1 MIVASSLL
9 STLVRFQNCI
19 FLIKIQIENYL
30 KPPFLIVSAGKWVR
44 VDNIRFARQ
53 HKVFCDFFGHSQGA
67 LEHFGSFLQ
76 VELFWGENGPYRA
89 QLMP

>member
-44 VDNIRFARQ
+44 VDNIRLALQ
-53 HKVFCDFFGHSQGA
+53 HKVFCDFLGIPKVPWSTLDIFSK
-67 LEHFGSFLQ
+67 
-76 VELFWGENGPYRA
+76 
-89 QLMP
+89 

>member
-30 KPPFLIVSAGKWVR
+30 KPPFLIVSAGKLVR
-44 VDNIRFARQ
+44 VNNIRFARQ
-53 HKVFCDFFGHSQGA
+53 HKVFCDVLGIPKVPWSTLDIFSK
-67 LEHFGSFLQ
+67 
-76 VELFWGENGPYRA
+76 
-89 QLMP
+89 

>member
-30 KPPFLIVSAGKWVR
+30 KSPFLIVSAGKWVR
-44 VDNIRFARQ
+44 VDNIRFALQ
-53 HKVFCDFFGHSQGA
+53 HRVFCDLLVIPKAPWSTLDIFSKSSYFG
-67 LEHFGSFLQ
+67 
-76 VELFWGENGPYRA
+76 GEMVHTEPN
-89 QLMP
+89 